1 MKRVCSTA
9 VADAIAEAT
18 QNAYSADAYQPKAWR
33 QCCRMLASRGYSAHW
48 IEEIMRSK
56 FTRWASD
63 GRSASKPY
71 GYSTSKD
78 LARFLDSGNGITIT
92 PENIQEHLR

>member
-18 QNAYSADAYQPKAWR
+18 QNAYSVNAYQPKSWR

-63 GRSASKPY
+63 GRGNKPY

-78 LARFLDSGNGITIT
+78 LARFLDSGNGIT
-92 PENIQEHLR
+92 PENIQEVLR